1 MSDVDYGLIL
11 GSTNE
16 DIWGDEV
23 AKSAG
28 TRALL
33 KVMTCDNP
41 RCGLSARQHAQAMFD
56 DVETLKEACDFLAP
70 HEHES
75 IDALRDRLFG
85 AFTPANAPGGGA
97 FDPANLL
104 RVEPQEDGSL
114 RIFQP
119 DGEEMDL
126 SDLPPEHRA
135 MIETVTRELLGMEG
149 VDDLPKPPGTI
160 H

>member
-16 DIWGDEV
+16 DIWGEEV

-33 KVMTCDNP
+33 KVMTCDSP
-41 RCGLSARQHAQAMFD
+41 QCGLSARQHAQAMFD
-56 DVETLKEACDFLAP
+56 DVETLKEACEFLAP

-75 IDALRDRLFG
+75 LDALRDRLFDTFKPTG
-85 AFTPANAPGGGA
+85 YPENPFELGG
-97 FDPANLL
+97 LL
-104 RVEPQEDGSL
+104 NVETRPDGSL
-114 RIFQP
+114 NIFSP
-119 DGEEMDL
+119 EGEEI
-126 SDLPPEHRA
+126 P
-135 MIETVTRELLGMEG
+135 I
-149 VDDLPKPPGTI
+149 DDLPAALRAAIEMTVKGLIGGDDEPEPKGPSTL